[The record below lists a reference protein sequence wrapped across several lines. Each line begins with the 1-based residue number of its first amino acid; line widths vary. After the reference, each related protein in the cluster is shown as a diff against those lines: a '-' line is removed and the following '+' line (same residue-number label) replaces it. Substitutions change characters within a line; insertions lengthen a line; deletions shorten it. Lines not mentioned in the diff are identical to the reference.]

1 MRIRTRNAR
10 VQARGAESEPLRPL
24 HAPQSF
30 QHCRTAM
37 ASGCLDDSEHFKAS
51 FVPQQQ
57 LAAYSQPSAETP
69 LTTKLPPSRS
79 DIPQVSAEASHG
91 AHPRSRWLEATSRSR
106 SCVQV
111 MATLP
116 EANQVPA
123 TSKSSIF
130 LPGVLRAPCWTC
142 CSTLT
147 YLWERGIERIYKRK
161 SKWRGQ
167 WPKQKPLCGNKK
179 GSKKERKK
187 EVCQA
192 NTNCRDLWL
201 PAFSLYKYSSRRSL
215 AALKAKSISVLWG
228 GCPTAEA
235 GRTGAEQR
243 SLKPPALVQGGQ
255 VLGSFQPCHRQP
267 LTPAPPATSHLLG
280 TQRCGR
286 PTHHAN
292 PLGGVPVSQHSSC
305 FSLLWSFRMRKNPPQ
320 GQHNT
325 CNSET
330 ILWVRSRA
338 ESKGNVLAQKAR
350 CAVRERTW
358 LQGEAPMCSHGKD
371 SGGANVFSFNCEEE
385 GEEIIWL

>member
-1 MRIRTRNAR
+1 MRIRTRDAR
-10 VQARGAESEPLRPL
+10 VQARGADSEPLRPL
-24 HAPQSF
+24 HTPQSF
-30 QHCRTAM
+30 QHCCTAM

-147 YLWERGIERIYKRK
+147 YLWERGIERLYKRK
-161 SKWRGQ
+161 SKWKGQ
-167 WPKQKPLCGNKK
+167 WPKQKPICGNKK

-187 EVCQA
+187 CAKQIQTVETSDCLHPTS
-192 NTNCRDLWL
+192 TN
-201 PAFSLYKYSSRRSL
+201 
-215 AALKAKSISVLWG
+215 I
-228 GCPTAEA
+228 
-235 GRTGAEQR
+235 
-243 SLKPPALVQGGQ
+243 PPA
-255 VLGSFQPCHRQP
+255 
-267 LTPAPPATSHLLG
+267 
-280 TQRCGR
+280 
-286 PTHHAN
+286 
-292 PLGGVPVSQHSSC
+292 VP
-305 FSLLWSFRMRKNPPQ
+305 
-320 GQHNT
+320 
-325 CNSET
+325 
-330 ILWVRSRA
+330 
-338 ESKGNVLAQKAR
+338 
-350 CAVRERTW
+350 
-358 LQGEAPMCSHGKD
+358 
-371 SGGANVFSFNCEEE
+371 
-385 GEEIIWL
+385 